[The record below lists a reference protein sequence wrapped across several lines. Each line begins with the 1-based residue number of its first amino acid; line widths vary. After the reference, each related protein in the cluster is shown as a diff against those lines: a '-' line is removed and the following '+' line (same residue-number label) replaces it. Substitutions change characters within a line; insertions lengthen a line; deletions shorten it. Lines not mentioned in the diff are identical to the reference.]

1 MMATLSQNTQAIL
14 LLTAPLIVGPG
25 KTSTELLSPGE
36 YKRLAKHLVVLHKT
50 PADLLLTDAREV
62 IQACNPII
70 AADRLTRL
78 LERGFLLTQAV
89 ERWRTRAIW
98 VVSRADPDYPR
109 LLKTRLRED
118 APAVIYGCGELHL
131 ADAGGLAVVGSRHV
145 DDTLI
150 DYTIAVGQLAAKA
163 GKAVVSGGAK
173 GIDQAAMR
181 GALEAGGKVIGVL
194 ANHLE
199 QAAMNREHRGPLL
212 DGQLLLISPYDP
224 SSGFNVGNA
233 MQRNKLIYALANAAL
248 VVSSDLNKGGTWAGA
263 KEQLDKFR
271 FVPLYVRATGEMSPG
286 LEALQEKG
294 ALPWPSPGDADAF
307 AQIFEKPGL
316 DEAGHQRH
324 ALGLSPPHPHATTSR
339 STDEAAV
346 TAVPTPSAPQGSAP
360 DASTATADATE
371 SADHGPGP
379 TAAQPVTGDQ
389 LTGSNMLTSRLA
401 GSEPEPKEVLFN
413 SFRTL
418 VEALLKSPMQ
428 DREIADALDITPAQ
442 TKAWLDRMV
451 IEGSIK
457 KLPKRPVHYMMDR
470 DLLDELRNA

>member
-14 LLTAPLIVGPG
+14 LLTAPLIVGHG
-25 KTSTELLSPGE
+25 KAAPELLSPVE
-36 YKRLAKHLVVLHKT
+36 YKRLARHLVALKKT
-50 PADLLLTDAREV
+50 PADLLSTDQEV

-89 ERWRTRAIW
+89 EHWRTRAIW

-118 APAVIYGCGELHL
+118 APAVIYGCGEMHL
-131 ADAGGLAVVGSRHV
+131 ADAGGLAIVGSRHV
-145 DDTLI
+145 DNTLI

-163 GKAVVSGGAK
+163 GRTVVSGGAK
-173 GIDQAAMR
+173 GIDQAAMC

-224 SSGFNVGNA
+224 GSGFNVGNA

-286 LEALQEKG
+286 LEALREKG
-294 ALPWPSPGDADAF
+294 ALPWPSLEDVDAF
-307 AQIFEKPGL
+307 EQIFETPSL
-316 DEAGHQRH
+316 DEAGHQQN
-324 ALGLSPPHPHATTSR
+324 ALDLSLPGPCITSPR
-339 STDEAAV
+339 STYEESIHS
-346 TAVPTPSAPQGSAP
+346 VPMPTEMQGSEH
-360 DASTATADATE
+360 DVSTTAAYATE
-371 SADHGPGP
+371 SADDGL
-379 TAAQPVTGDQ
+379 AAC
-389 LTGSNMLTSRLA
+389 
-401 GSEPEPKEVLFN
+401 
-413 SFRTL
+413 RT
-418 VEALLKSPMQ
+418 
-428 DREIADALDITPAQ
+428 
-442 TKAWLDRMV
+442 
-451 IEGSIK
+451 
-457 KLPKRPVHYMMDR
+457 
-470 DLLDELRNA
+470 